1 MCEKCKGAGFYVLD
15 VPLGHPKFG
24 QAVSCNCM
32 DDKRKAMLLKKLE
45 ALDGL
50 TASERLRTFVALQ
63 AHPRQL
69 AAITAL
75 QEAVTGTYV
84 LHGKPGTGKTHLLH
98 CMVNH
103 AKAQGRVAVYATM
116 PDVLDYLRSAFNP
129 KNEDESF
136 EGRWK
141 LLIECPVLCL
151 DEMDEF
157 SATEWARERF
167 LRLVDERWRNRDSR
181 LTVVALNGDPRHLL
195 PKVASRLMQGTVLE
209 MRSQDLRQQF
219 KQEMMFADA

>member
-1 MCEKCKGAGFYVLD
+1 MCERCNGAGFYVLD

-24 QAVSCNCM
+24 QAVSCTCM
-32 DDKRKAMLLKKLE
+32 ADKRKALLLKKLE

-50 TASERLRTFVALQ
+50 TGSERQRTFDSLE
-63 AHPRQL
+63 AHPRQVD
-69 AAITAL
+69 AITAL
-75 QEAVTGTYV
+75 REAEMGILV
-84 LHGKPGTGKTHLLH
+84 LHGKPGTGKSHLLH
-98 CMVNH
+98 CTVNQ

-181 LTVVALNGDPRHLL
+181 LTVVALNGDPRSLL

-219 KQEMMFADA
+219 KQERMLA